1 MQTPKPCVDI
11 FHEHVK
17 GGSVSVVLDLSH
29 VSVLPSAALW
39 ASCVEGGMENVT
51 DGGKG

>member
-1 MQTPKPCVDI
+1 MQTPKPCRDI

-17 GGSVSVVLDLSH
+17 GRSVNVVLYLSR

-39 ASCVEGGMENVT
+39 ASCVEGGMEDVT